1 MQTHLCLCTLWNL
14 FLSLRAP
21 PLSAVIPWLCPEA
34 LCATCVLV
42 NSLSTSAASTGEIRT
57 VIRLYGASW
66 WTIWAS
72 NSKVRGTRCSEKP
85 AADKNGQLSSHL
97 DCRSVNSRSRL
108 LFSSWRKNTKNSL
121 KPKRMQS
128 RRSLEVGGG
137 SSCQSAHTFFQKTRV
152 WIPWINI
159 FAIPYKKR
167 SAVGFTVSTG
177 IYLRQNI

>member
-1 MQTHLCLCTLWNL
+1 MLMHTLEPFSVSLCVIGLC
-14 FLSLRAP
+14 

-34 LCATCVLV
+34 FCATCVLV
-42 NSLSTSAASTGEIRT
+42 NSLSTSAPSTGEIRT

-85 AADKNGQLSSHL
+85 AADKNSQLSSHL
-97 DCRSVNSRSRL
+97 DSWSVNSRYYSYYYSL
-108 LFSSWRKNTKNSL
+108 PDAKKTKNSL

-137 SSCQSAHTFFQKTRV
+137 SSCQSAYTFFLFSQKTQV

-159 FAIPYKKR
+159 FVFR
-167 SAVGFTVSTG
+167 
-177 IYLRQNI
+177 